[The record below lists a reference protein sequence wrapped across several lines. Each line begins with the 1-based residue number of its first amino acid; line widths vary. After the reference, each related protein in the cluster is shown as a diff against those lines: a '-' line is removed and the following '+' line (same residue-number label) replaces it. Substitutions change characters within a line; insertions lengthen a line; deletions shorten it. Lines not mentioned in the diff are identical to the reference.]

1 MNDGFDWWG
10 ILKPNLGLIAL
21 GFGLLAYLWAAG
33 RFRSLPRLPLVWFI
47 LYAWGRPI
55 AGLLSHA
62 SLFPDLAPWV
72 RTGFDIVLCWGFIR
86 LALYAA
92 VEWPRRGSAR
102 PPLARITRDFL
113 LALLYAGSALVLLRT
128 RGNVNLAGILTTS
141 AVLTAVIG
149 LAAQATLSNFFAGLA
164 IQFEHPFGIGDW
176 IALGDVEGEVIS
188 ITWKSTRLL
197 TRDRH
202 MIYVPNSA
210 TLTGALRVP
219 TRPTRD
225 YTVKFLIGLEYDA
238 PPNKVRRVILDAVR
252 RQTEIRPE
260 PPPEVRLKRFGDFSI
275 DYEVRF
281 TLDDPKLEHAVVCR
295 IQNDLWYALRRNQI
309 RIPFPIRDVQH
320 AHIERKREEQARLA
334 RQAGIERLLAGIPL
348 LSALPPADLAR
359 LAAEAPVR
367 TYAEREVLIRK
378 GEPGE
383 SLFVLLEGSASIRAG
398 ESESSHRVAD
408 LHPGDC
414 VGEMSL
420 LTGDARSATV
430 VAEADLCVL
439 EIGKALFGATLK
451 ANPGIVERLAHL
463 AAERRA
469 GLAASGASPA
479 AAGAVPI
486 PLIARIRKFF
496 GL

>member
-1 MNDGFDWWG
+1 MNHGFDWWSF
-10 ILKPNLGLIAL
+10 LKPHLWLLAL
-21 GFGLLAYLWAAG
+21 GCVLSAYHWAAG
-33 RFRSLPRLPLVWFI
+33 RSRRLPPLPLAWFI
-47 LYAWGRPI
+47 LYAWGRPL
-55 AGLLSHA
+55 ADLLSHDA
-62 SLFPDLAPWV
+62 LFPDLAPWA

-86 LALYAA
+86 LALYVA
-92 VEWPRRGSAR
+92 VEWPRRKNAR
-102 PPLARITRDFL
+102 PPMARITRDFL
-113 LALLYAGSALVLLRT
+113 LAVLFTGSALLLLRT
-128 RGNVNLAGILTTS
+128 RGDVNLAGILTTS

-164 IQFEHPFGIGDW
+164 IQFEHPFGLGDW
-176 IALGDVEGEVIS
+176 IAVGDVEGEVIS

-202 MIYVPNSA
+202 MIYLPNSA

-238 PPNKVRRVILDAVR
+238 PPNKVRRVLLDVVR
-252 RQTEIRPE
+252 RQPQVLPD
-260 PPPEVRLKRFGDFSI
+260 PPAEVRLKRFGDFSI

-281 TLDDPKLEHAVVCR
+281 TLDDPKLEHATVCR

-320 AHIERKREEQARLA
+320 AHIERKREEQTRLA
-334 RQAGIERLLAGIPL
+334 RQAGIERLLARTPL

-359 LAAEAPVR
+359 LAGEAPVR
-367 TYAEREVLIRK
+367 TFAGQEVLIRK

-383 SLFVLLEGSASIRAG
+383 SLYVLLDGSASVRAG
-398 ESESSHRVAD
+398 EDAASPKVAE

-420 LTGDARSATV
+420 LTGDRRSATV
-430 VAEADLCVL
+430 VAEEDLCVL
-439 EIGKALFGATLK
+439 EIGKALFGTTLQ
-451 ANPGIVERLAHL
+451 ANPGIVERLAQL
-463 AAERRA
+463 AAERKA
-469 GLAASGASPA
+469 GLSAAPSA
-479 AAGAVPI
+479 AAPGAAPVS
-486 PLIARIRKFF
+486 LVARIRQFF